1 MTITGGTGSTTR
13 GTTRGRERRQRLLD
27 ATAELVAARGF
38 HSVGIAEIGAAA
50 GVTGSAIYRHFDNK
64 QEMLVAVFDRV
75 LDDLLR
81 GARVAVDDA
90 PDTDAG
96 TSTSTSTGTRHDTAL
111 AQLVRAH
118 IAFALRN
125 RPVIS
130 VYGQEEINLPS
141 DDRRRLRRKQRVY
154 VQVWVDTLAAIRP
167 DLGEPELIA
176 AVSAAIGLLN
186 SVAAFDVRLGD
197 GDLGALVGD
206 MALHALRDG
215 ARPAPHVDSSCR
227 A

>member
-1 MTITGGTGSTTR
+1 VTVTG

-27 ATAELVAARGF
+27 ATAELVAVRGF

-81 GARVAVDDA
+81 GARAAVDGV
-90 PDTDAG
+90 PDTGDNSG
-96 TSTSTSTGTRHDTAL
+96 NAL
-111 AQLVRAH
+111 EELVRAQV
-118 IAFALRN
+118 AFALRN
-125 RPVIS
+125 RAVIS

-141 DDRRRLRRKQRVY
+141 DDRRRLRRKQRAY
-154 VQVWVDTLAAIRP
+154 VQVWVDTLASIRP
-167 DLGEPELIA
+167 ELPEPELIA

-186 SVAAFDVRLGD
+186 SVAAFDVRLTD
-197 GDLGALVGD
+197 DELGGLVGD
-206 MALHALRDG
+206 MALRALRADVSSTWSV
-215 ARPAPHVDSSCR
+215 PA
-227 A
+227 

>member
-1 MTITGGTGSTTR
+1 MTVTG

-81 GARVAVDDA
+81 GARAAVEDA
-90 PDTDAG
+90 ADVDE
-96 TSTSTSTGTRHDTAL
+96 AL
-111 AQLVRAH
+111 DELVRAQVT
-118 IAFALRN
+118 FALRN
-125 RPVIS
+125 RPVLS

-141 DDRRRLRRKQRVY
+141 DDRRRLRRKQRAY

-167 DLGEPELIA
+167 DLAEPALIA

-186 SVAAFDVRLGD
+186 SVATFDVRLD
-197 GDLGALVGD
+197 DDELGALVRD
-206 MALHALRDG
+206 MALAALRAASPATG
-215 ARPAPHVDSSCR
+215 A
-227 A
+227 

>member
-1 MTITGGTGSTTR
+1 MDVNVGSGCWMR
-13 GTTRGRERRQRLLD
+13 PPSSS
-27 ATAELVAARGF
+27 AARGF

-81 GARVAVDDA
+81 GARAAVEDA
-90 PDTDAG
+90 ADA
-96 TSTSTSTGTRHDTAL
+96 DEAL
-111 AQLVRAH
+111 DELVRAQVT
-118 IAFALRN
+118 FALRN
-125 RPVIS
+125 RPVLS

-141 DDRRRLRRKQRVY
+141 DDRRRLRRKQRAY

-167 DLGEPELIA
+167 DLAEPALIA

-186 SVAAFDVRLGD
+186 SVATFDVRLDD
-197 GDLGALVGD
+197 GELGTLVRD
-206 MALHALRDG
+206 MALAALRAASPATG
-215 ARPAPHVDSSCR
+215 A
-227 A
+227 

>member
-1 MTITGGTGSTTR
+1 MTVTG
-13 GTTRGRERRQRLLD
+13 GTTRGRARRQQLLD

-81 GARVAVDDA
+81 GARDAVAEADDA
-90 PDTDAG
+90 
-96 TSTSTSTGTRHDTAL
+96 HTAL
-111 AQLVRAH
+111 EELVRAQV
-118 IAFALRN
+118 AFALRN

-154 VQVWVDTLAAIRP
+154 VQLWVDTLASLRP
-167 DLGEPELIA
+167 EHQEPELIA

-186 SVAAFDVRLGD
+186 SVAAFDVRLSD
-197 GDLGALVGD
+197 DELGALVGD
-206 MALHALRDG
+206 MALRALL
-215 ARPAPHVDSSCR
+215 A
-227 A
+227 

>member
-1 MTITGGTGSTTR
+1 MTITGGT
-13 GTTRGRERRQRLLD
+13 TRGRARRQQLLD

-81 GARVAVDDA
+81 GARTAVESAGDA
-90 PDTDAG
+90 ETV
-96 TSTSTSTGTRHDTAL
+96 L
-111 AQLVRAH
+111 EELVRAQV
-118 IAFALRN
+118 AFSLRN

-141 DDRRRLRRKQRVY
+141 DDRRRLRRKQRAY
-154 VQVWVDTLAAIRP
+154 VQMWVETLAAIRP
-167 DLGEPELIA
+167 ELTEAELIA

-186 SVAAFDVRLGD
+186 SVAAFDVHLGD
-197 GDLGALVGD
+197 DELGAFVGD
-206 MALHALRDG
+206 MALRAL
-215 ARPAPHVDSSCR
+215 HT
-227 A
+227 

>member
-1 MTITGGTGSTTR
+1 MTITGGTGS
-13 GTTRGRERRQRLLD
+13 TTRGRERRQRLLD

-64 QEMLVAVFDRV
+64 QEMLAAVFDRV

-81 GARVAVDDA
+81 GARAAVDDA
-90 PDTDAG
+90 PDADPGTD
-96 TSTSTSTGTRHDTAL
+96 TVL
-111 AQLVRAH
+111 VELVRTH

-141 DDRRRLRRKQRVY
+141 DDRRRLRRKQRAY
-154 VQVWVDTLAAIRP
+154 VQVWVDTVATIRP
-167 DLGEPELIA
+167 ELEEPQLIA

-186 SVAAFDVRLGD
+186 SVAAFEVRLDD
-197 GDLGALVGD
+197 GELGALVGG
-206 MALHALRDG
+206 MALHALRG
-215 ARPAPHVDSSCR
+215 GHRWERDSGL
-227 A
+227 

>member
-1 MTITGGTGSTTR
+1 MTVTG

-81 GARVAVDDA
+81 GARAAVEDAADADDA
-90 PDTDAG
+90 
-96 TSTSTSTGTRHDTAL
+96 L
-111 AQLVRAH
+111 EELVRAQVE
-118 IAFALRN
+118 FALHN
-125 RPVIS
+125 RPVLS

-141 DDRRRLRRKQRVY
+141 DDRRRLRRKQRAY
-154 VQVWVDTLAAIRP
+154 VQVWVDTLAATRIQLAAP
-167 DLGEPELIA
+167 ELAEPELIA

-186 SVAAFDVRLGD
+186 SVANFDVRLD
-197 GDLGALVGD
+197 DDELATLVRD
-206 MALHALRDG
+206 MALAALG
-215 ARPAPHVDSSCR
+215 AASPATR

>member
-1 MTITGGTGSTTR
+1 MTVTG

-81 GARVAVDDA
+81 GARAAVEDA
-90 PDTDAG
+90 TDA
-96 TSTSTSTGTRHDTAL
+96 DAAL
-111 AQLVRAH
+111 EELVGAQV
-118 IAFALRN
+118 AFALRN
-125 RPVIS
+125 RPVLS

-141 DDRRRLRRKQRVY
+141 DDRRRLRRKQRAY

-167 DLGEPELIA
+167 ELAEPELIA

-186 SVAAFDVRLGD
+186 SVATFDVRLD
-197 GDLGALVGD
+197 DDELCTLVRAMALGALRAASPA
-206 MALHALRDG
+206 ALA
-215 ARPAPHVDSSCR
+215 
-227 A
+227 

>member
-1 MTITGGTGSTTR
+1 MTVTG
-13 GTTRGRERRQRLLD
+13 GTTRGRARRQQLLD

-75 LDDLLR
+75 LDDLLG
-81 GARVAVDDA
+81 GARDAVAHAD
-90 PDTDAG
+90 DAG
-96 TSTSTSTGTRHDTAL
+96 TAL
-111 AQLVRAH
+111 EELVRAQV
-118 IAFALRN
+118 AFALRN

-141 DDRRRLRRKQRVY
+141 DDRRRLRRKQRAY
-154 VQVWVDTLAAIRP
+154 VQLWVDTLASLRP
-167 DLGEPELIA
+167 ERREPELIA

-186 SVAAFDVRLGD
+186 SVAEFDVHLSDDELGV
-197 GDLGALVGD
+197 LVGD
-206 MALHALRDG
+206 MALRAL
-215 ARPAPHVDSSCR
+215 A
-227 A
+227 